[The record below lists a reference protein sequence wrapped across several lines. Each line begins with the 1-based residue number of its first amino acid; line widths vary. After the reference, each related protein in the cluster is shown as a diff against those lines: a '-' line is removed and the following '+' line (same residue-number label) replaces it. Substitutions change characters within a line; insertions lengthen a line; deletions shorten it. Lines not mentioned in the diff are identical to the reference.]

1 MDDQPVMIS
10 ALEHYSYCPRQ
21 FALIH
26 IEQGFEDNLHTLRG
40 HAAHARVDVPKREW
54 RKGVWVETA
63 LPLHGFALGLI
74 GRADAVEFET
84 DGTPYP
90 VEYKHGPKRVRL
102 HDDVQLAAQALCLEE
117 MFGRPVPKGAIYHV
131 TSKHRREVLI
141 GEDLRAEVHRLLAEI
156 RALIAA
162 GRTPA
167 PVNDARCRN
176 CSLIQLCQPQGFAQ
190 RQSLSQLRA
199 HLYEVEDP

>member
-40 HAAHARVDVPKREW
+40 HAAHARVDVPKSEW
-54 RKGVWVETA
+54 RKGVRVETA
-63 LPLHGFALGLI
+63 LPLHGFTLGLT
-74 GRADAVEFET
+74 GRADAVEFEA

-90 VEYKHGPKRVRL
+90 VEYKHGPKRVRA

-141 GEDLRAEVHRLLAEI
+141 DDALRGEVHRLLAEI
-156 RALIAA
+156 RTLIAA
-162 GRTPA
+162 AHTPA
-167 PVNDARCRN
+167 PVNDARCRH
-176 CSLIQLCQPQGFAQ
+176 CSLIQLCQPQGFSQ
-190 RQSLSQLRA
+190 PQSLSQLRA
-199 HLYEVEDP
+199 NLFEVEDP